1 MSEEK
6 IFRTKTGF
14 CHILPDKI
22 VLTREGIAGSAV
34 NAVPGKT
41 KSIGRTLII
50 YGLLTI
56 YFAYKAFTMFSK
68 GETVWAGLYFLV
80 VVFNIYAIATS
91 INNSTASVIERSK
104 IKSVTFKN
112 AQPGITRSYFEIYFE
127 DENGKI
133 KKRLI
138 MLPGSL
144 SNGNNETQKA
154 MQIMQEEGLLFK

>member
-1 MSEEK
+1 MEEK

-14 CHILPDKI
+14 CHILPDRI
-22 VLTREGIAGSAV
+22 VLTRDGIAGSAN
-34 NAVPGKT
+34 NAVSGK
-41 KSIGRTLII
+41 SNSVGRTLMI

-68 GETVWAGLYFLV
+68 GELVWAVLYSLV

-91 INNSTASVIERSK
+91 INNSSASVIERSK
-104 IKSVTFKN
+104 IKSVAFKN
-112 AQPGITRSYFEIYFE
+112 AKPGITRSYFEIFFE

-133 KKRLI
+133 KKRLV

-144 SNGNNETQKA
+144 SKGNEKH
-154 MQIMQEEGLLFK
+154 KKPCR

>member
-1 MSEEK
+1 MEEK

-22 VLTREGIAGSAV
+22 VLTRDGIAGSAA
-34 NAVPGKT
+34 NAVSGKT
-41 KSIGRTLII
+41 NSIVRTLII
-50 YGLLTI
+50 YGILTV
-56 YFAYKAFTMFSK
+56 YFAYKAFNMFSK
-68 GETVWAGLYFLV
+68 GEIVWAGLYFLV

-91 INNSTASVIERSK
+91 INNSSASVIDRSK
-104 IKSVTFKN
+104 IKSVAFKN
-112 AQPGITRSYFEIYFE
+112 AKPGITRSYFEIFFE

-144 SNGNNETQKA
+144 SNGSDETQKA
-154 MQIMQEEGLLFK
+154 VQIMKEERLLFK

>member
-1 MSEEK
+1 MEEK

-14 CHILPDKI
+14 CHILQDKI
-22 VLTREGIAGSAV
+22 VLTRDGIAGSAANV
-34 NAVPGKT
+34 VSGKT
-41 KSIGRTLII
+41 NSIGRTLII

-68 GETVWAGLYFLV
+68 GETVWAALYFLV
-80 VVFNIYAIATS
+80 VVLNIYAIATS
-91 INNSTASVIERSK
+91 INNSSASVIERSK
-104 IKSVTFKN
+104 IKSVSYKK
-112 AQPGITRSYFEIYFE
+112 ARPGVTRSYFEIFFE

-144 SNGNNETQKA
+144 SNGNSETQEA
-154 MQIMQEEGLLFK
+154 VQIMQEEGLLFK

>member
-22 VLTREGIAGSAV
+22 VLTHDGIAGSAA

-41 KSIGRTLII
+41 KSIVRTLII

-56 YFAYKAFTMFSK
+56 YFAYKAFTMFSR
-68 GETVWAGLYFLV
+68 GETVWAVLYSLV
-80 VVFNIYAIATS
+80 VIFNIYAIATS

-112 AQPGITRSYFEIYFE
+112 AQPGITRSYSEIYFE

-138 MLPGSL
+138 MLPDHYL
-144 SNGNNETQKA
+144 TE
-154 MQIMQEEGLLFK
+154 IMKHKRRCR

>member
-1 MSEEK
+1 MEEK

-22 VLTREGIAGSAV
+22 VLTRDGSTG
-34 NAVPGKT
+34 NAANVVSGKAN
-41 KSIGRTLII
+41 SIGRTLII
-50 YGLLTI
+50 YGLLTV

-68 GETVWAGLYFLV
+68 GETVWAALYFLV
-80 VVFNIYAIATS
+80 VVLNIYAIATS

-144 SNGNNETQKA
+144 ANGNNETQKA
-154 MQIMQEEGLLFK
+154 VQIMQEEGLLFK